1 MLLLLFQILWPI
13 DRQRMVQSL
22 LSGIL
27 MNNYLTIVFLKFSSN
42 IQHLQESNN
51 PLWFSFNT
59 HNAQYCHYQRL
70 MIHKFSGICII
81 DFIGIRISHDLR
93 YVTSRKKVEILQLL
107 FIVYHPKVFLFH
119 LWIYT
124 CVKMSCWCSRK
135 FMWVWRYRS
144 VLKEMAKSLFP
155 PRFSLGRNWCASPLY
170 SPPLHSNCQKHNW
183 SFISYIYR
191 P

>member
-1 MLLLLFQILWPI
+1 MSFSSSAQILNIYKNP
-13 DRQRMVQSL
+13 
-22 LSGIL
+22 
-27 MNNYLTIVFLKFSSN
+27 TIHFGFHSIN
-42 IQHLQESNN
+42 
-51 PLWFSFNT
+51 
-59 HNAQYCHYQRL
+59 RD
-70 MIHKFSGICII
+70 CII

-155 PRFSLGRNWCASPLY
+155 PRFSLGRNWCAIPLY

-183 SFISYIYR
+183 SFISYI
-191 P
+191 